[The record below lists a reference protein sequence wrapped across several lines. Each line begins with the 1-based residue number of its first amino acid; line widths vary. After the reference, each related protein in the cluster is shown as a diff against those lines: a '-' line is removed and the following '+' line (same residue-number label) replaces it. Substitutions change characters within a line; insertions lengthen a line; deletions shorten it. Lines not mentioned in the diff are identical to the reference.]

1 MNFEIKNISPTI
13 FEISGRFRE
22 EEIKE
27 LYQSELERLAKSAKI
42 PGFRPGKAPIEI
54 IERKYGEEAKN
65 NAVKSKIAE
74 IIEQETKKK
83 DKWIETLSF
92 ETPVWSQKGDTIEFS
107 IKVEVIPKKKI
118 ELDVD
123 IEKPQEKLDVSDDEV
138 KREIE
143 NLKERFAVLEEE
155 TEKDMVSQDDVA
167 VFDIIIKN
175 IKTGKITQKRISQ
188 IVNIQNSEEFFKK
201 LVDGMKINEVRE
213 AVLGDEK
220 VTVILKGIKR
230 KVIPKEEDLA
240 KTLGYNDEKEMYED
254 IKKRILNQKKNELK
268 SSLYFSFIG
277 KVAEKNQLSI
287 PRTLFMQKLNEVI
300 SRYPQIERKLAES
313 QAILLSAE
321 EIVIKNI
328 IEQDKIDISDEDIEN
343 YIQELSERTS
353 IPPQKVKENFKDRME
368 TLKALVKEKKV
379 QEKIFE
385 IIEKKIS

>member
-13 FEISGRFRE
+13 FEISGSFKE

-27 LYQSELERLAKSAKI
+27 VYQRELERLAKSVKI
-42 PGFRPGKAPIEI
+42 PGFRPGKVPIEI

-65 NAVKSKIAE
+65 NAVRSKIAD

-83 DKWIETLSF
+83 DKWIEVLSF

-107 IKVEVIPKKKI
+107 IKFEVIPKKKI
-118 ELDVD
+118 DLDVD
-123 IEKPQEKLDVSDDEV
+123 VEKPQEKLDVSDDEV
-138 KREIE
+138 KREID

-155 TEKDMVSQDDVA
+155 KEKDTVSQDDVA

-175 IKTGKITQKRISQ
+175 IKTGRVTQKRISQ

-220 VTVILKGIKR
+220 VRVTLKGIKI

-268 SSLYFSFIG
+268 NSLYFSFIG

-287 PRTLFMQKLNEVI
+287 PRTLFMQKFNEVV

-321 EIVIKNI
+321 EILIKNI

-343 YIQELSERTS
+343 YINELSERTS
-353 IPPQKVKENFKDRME
+353 IPPQKIKENFKDRIE
-368 TLKALVKEKKV
+368 TLKTLVKEKKV